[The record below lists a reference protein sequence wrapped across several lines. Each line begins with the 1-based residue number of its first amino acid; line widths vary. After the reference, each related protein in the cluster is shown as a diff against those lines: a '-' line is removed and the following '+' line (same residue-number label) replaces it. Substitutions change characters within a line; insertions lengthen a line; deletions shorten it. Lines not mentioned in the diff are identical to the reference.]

1 MDTAKGGNMTGTPA
15 RSLRRR
21 LGATL
26 VGAAGVLVLAGAAY
40 AGVTALTQA
49 EVIIACKSD
58 SNGSIRIVDD
68 AAECRNNEVALT
80 WNTEG
85 PEGPAGPPGPT
96 GPAGPTGPT
105 GPAGP
110 GGVGGLSKLEYVT
123 ARPNTAA
130 ESAVEAVCGQDL
142 HVVGGAVRNRV
153 PTAGMVRASHASDGQ
168 GTGAPGSRGW
178 YGAVAG
184 GSGPFAVVAICAPAA
199 ATEFRSAGG
208 QYGGQYGP

>member
-1 MDTAKGGNMTGTPA
+1 MTGTPA

-21 LGATL
+21 FGAS
-26 VGAAGVLVLAGAAY
+26 VIGVAGVLVLAGAAY

-49 EVIIACKSD
+49 EVITACTSD
-58 SNGSIRIVDD
+58 SNGSIRVVDD
-68 AAECRNNEVALT
+68 AADCRNNEAPLT

-85 PEGPAGPPGPT
+85 PAGPAGEDGPPGPP
-96 GPAGPTGPT
+96 GPP
-105 GPAGP
+105 GP
-110 GGVGGLSKLEYVT
+110 GGVGGLTKLEYVT
-123 ARPNTAA
+123 VRPDTASQ
-130 ESAVEAVCGQDL
+130 SAVEAVCGQDL

-153 PTAGMVRASHASDGQ
+153 PTAGLVRASHASDGQ

-208 QYGGQYGP
+208 QYGGQYGG